1 MKRKYNRITA
11 AQRKMIE
18 KWYNNDGL
26 DPKEIAAQLNVHT
39 ATIYREL
46 LRGKQGILYN
56 AQLAQA
62 HLKRRNIRKE
72 EPISTFTDRGQ
83 P

>member
-11 AQRKMIE
+11 AERKMIE

-26 DPKEIAAQLNVHT
+26 DPKEIAALIDVHT
-39 ATIYREL
+39 ATMYREL
-46 LRGKQGILYN
+46 LRGKQGIFYN

-62 HLKRRNIRKE
+62 HLKRGNVRKGKAASSPADWGE
-72 EPISTFTDRGQ
+72 T
-83 P
+83 

>member
-1 MKRKYNRITA
+1 MKRKYNRITVA
-11 AQRKMIE
+11 ERKMIE

-26 DPKEIAAQLNVHT
+26 DPKEIAALINVHT

-46 LRGKQGILYN
+46 LRGKQGIFYN

-62 HLKRRNIRKE
+62 HLKRGNAHKVE
-72 EPISTFTDRGQ
+72 TVSSFTDRGET
-83 P
+83 